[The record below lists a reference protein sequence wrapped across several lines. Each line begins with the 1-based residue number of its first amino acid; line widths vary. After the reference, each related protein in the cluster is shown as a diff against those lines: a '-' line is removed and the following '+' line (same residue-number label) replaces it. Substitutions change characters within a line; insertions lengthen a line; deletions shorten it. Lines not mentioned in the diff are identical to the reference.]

1 MSRPIVVIPACTKL
15 IEGHVFDAV
24 GRKYSAAVAEVAEC
38 QPLLVPVGAGM
49 TDIGAILEV
58 ADAILLSGS
67 LSNVAPE
74 HYGEE
79 TPLMPDALD
88 PLRDALTLPL
98 IRAAVERKTPLF
110 AICRGFQEL
119 NVALGGSL
127 YQAVHDVNG
136 HKDHRPRY
144 DLPLE
149 EMYGPVHPVS
159 LRGKLR
165 DWVGSDQIMV
175 NSLHWQ
181 GIARL
186 AERLKP
192 EAFAEDGLVEAVRG
206 PDDAAFCLGV
216 QWHPEWAAKSNPVSD
231 IAVPPLRRG
240 GEGQRAM
247 TDTRLTIDEAKA
259 FLDANPGVQWIDAFL
274 FDMNGIPRGK
284 RIRRSDLLGVVKGGL
299 MMPTSVFIMDPLGNC
314 VEETGRLWETG
325 DRDHQCHLLSRTL
338 VPIPVGDGRHAQ
350 AVMVVD
356 VKDELDPRS
365 VLVDQVEHFTRAG
378 QTPVAAVELEFYVSR
393 RATNGA
399 FVLQTPEGLSDD
411 PSRPLTFGFEEMD
424 ALSPFIDDIYRVCE
438 VQGLPVDAVMK
449 ESGPGQFEINL
460 KHRAD
465 AVAAALDGLL
475 LKRAVK
481 AAARA
486 HQLDATFMAKPHHD
500 WAGSGMHVHLSLLDK
515 SGQNLF
521 AGDPIS
527 PLFRHALGGMRE
539 TMADFMAV
547 WAQSANAYRR
557 YVPKAYVS
565 MAAHWGFNNRTVALR
580 IPRGNGAATRIE
592 HRVAGADANPYLV
605 IASILAGMS
614 HGIANKIDPGPAVE
628 GNSEAIEA
636 PPLPTAWV
644 NSLDLFQRSEIVRDA
659 FGAAF
664 QEVFSRLKHAERSN
678 FERIVTPLDHLWYS
692 RVA

>member
-1 MSRPIVVIPACTKL
+1 
-15 IEGHVFDAV
+15 
-24 GRKYSAAVAEVAEC
+24 
-38 QPLLVPVGAGM
+38 M
-49 TDIGAILEV
+49 T
-58 ADAILLSGS
+58 
-67 LSNVAPE
+67 N
-74 HYGEE
+74 
-79 TPLMPDALD
+79 
-88 PLRDALTLPL
+88 
-98 IRAAVERKTPLF
+98 
-110 AICRGFQEL
+110 
-119 NVALGGSL
+119 
-127 YQAVHDVNG
+127 
-136 HKDHRPRY
+136 
-144 DLPLE
+144 
-149 EMYGPVHPVS
+149 
-159 LRGKLR
+159 
-165 DWVGSDQIMV
+165 
-175 NSLHWQ
+175 
-181 GIARL
+181 ARL
-186 AERLKP
+186 TP
-192 EAFAEDGLVEAVRG
+192 EEA
-206 PDDAAFCLGV
+206 
-216 QWHPEWAAKSNPVSD
+216 Q
-231 IAVPPLRRG
+231 
-240 GEGQRAM
+240 
-247 TDTRLTIDEAKA
+247 A
-259 FLDANPGVQWIDAFL
+259 FLAANPAVQWIDILL
-274 FDMNGIPRGK
+274 FDMNGIARGK
-284 RIRRSDLLGVVKGGL
+284 RVRRADLPGVAKSGL

-356 VKDELDPRS
+356 GKDEIDPRA
-365 VLVDQVEHFTRAG
+365 VLIDQVERFTRAG
-378 QTPVAAVELEFYVSR
+378 HTPVAAVELEFYVTR
-393 RATNGA
+393 RTANGSA
-399 FVLQTPEGLSDD
+399 LLHPPEGLSDD
-411 PSRPLTFGFEEMD
+411 PRRPLTFGFEEMD
-424 ALSPFIDDIYRVCE
+424 ALSPVIDDIYRICE
-438 VQGLPVDAVMK
+438 VQDLPVDAIMK

-500 WAGSGMHVHLSLLDK
+500 WAGSGMHIHLSLLDRA
-515 SGQNLF
+515 GQNLF

-605 IASILAGMS
+605 IAAILAGAG
-614 HGIANKIDPGPAVE
+614 HGIANQIDPGPAVE
-628 GNSEAIEA
+628 GNSETIEA

-644 NSLDLFQRSEIVRDA
+644 NSLDLFQRSELVRA
-659 FGAAF
+659 ALGAPF
-664 QEVFSRLKHAERSN
+664 QDVFSRLKQAERSN
-678 FERIVTPLDHLWYS
+678 FERIVTPLDHLWYA